1 MAIEKLSADLEIISK
16 LGDYPLADDGL
27 EPDQFKAKFDEAGKL
42 IKQYI
47 NEVLIPSLD
56 ELVDVDAL
64 LKGILDTTLTKAD
77 KAANAKATG
86 TALNAHKAMTGTVLE
101 NAYDCGDFVIPGGS
115 AFAYTLTAGN
125 PGMAFTVKSGMCVMQ
140 GNLIKSSSEKT
151 LRIMPAEEGTYRNDL
166 IVLRVIRDAN
176 GYDTVTPRHFAGEV
190 SITAVGAKDPM
201 YQEDDINAEVS
212 DNTALARDLPLYRV
226 RVNGTEMT
234 VEQLFSVG
242 NVTNITLSKNGWGE
256 IAPYTQSVMVFGLAD
271 KRKYIVT
278 AKPTGTNEQRLAML
292 EACACVSFA
301 ERDGQTLT
309 FTCLEEKPA
318 VDIYAT
324 LEVR

>member
-1 MAIEKLSADLEIISK
+1 MAIEKLSADLNIISK

-47 NEVLIPSLD
+47 NEVLVPSVD

-86 TALNAHKAMTGTVLE
+86 TALNAHKAMIGTVLE
-101 NAYDCGDFVIPGGS
+101 NAYDCGDFVIPGGN

-140 GNLIKSSSEKT
+140 GNLIKSSAEKK
-151 LRIMPAEEGTYRNDL
+151 LSIMPAAEGTYRNDL
-166 IVLRVIRDAN
+166 IVLRVMRDAN
-176 GYDTVTPRHFAGEV
+176 GYDTVTPRHLSGEI
-190 SITAVGAKDPM
+190 SITAAGAKDPM
-201 YQEDDINAEVS
+201 YTEDDINAEVS

-226 RVNGTEMT
+226 RIKDTEMT

-256 IAPYTQSVMVFGLAD
+256 IAPYTQSVTAFGLAD

-309 FTCLEEKPA
+309 FTCLEEKPE
-318 VDIYAT
+318 VDIHAT
-324 LEVR
+324 VEVR

>member
-1 MAIEKLSADLEIISK
+1 MAIEKLSADLNIISK

-47 NEVLIPSLD
+47 NEVLVPSLD

-86 TALNAHKAMTGTVLE
+86 TALNAHKAMIGTVLE
-101 NAYDCGDFVIPGGS
+101 NAYDCGDFVIPGGD

-140 GNLIKSSSEKT
+140 GNLIKSSAEKK
-151 LRIMPAEEGTYRNDL
+151 LSIMPAAEGTYRNDL
-166 IVLRVIRDAN
+166 IVLRVMRDAN
-176 GYDTVTPRHFAGEV
+176 GYDTVTPRHFTGEI
-190 SITAVGAKDPM
+190 SITAAGAKDPVYM
-201 YQEDDINAEVS
+201 VDDINAEVS
-212 DNTALARDLPLYRV
+212 DNTTLARDLPLYRV
-226 RVNGTEMT
+226 RVKGTEMT

-242 NVTNITLSKNGWGE
+242 NATDITLSKNGWGE
-256 IAPYTQSVMVFGLAD
+256 IAPYTQSVTVFGLAD

-292 EACACVSFA
+292 EACSCVSYA

-324 LEVR
+324 VEVR

>member
-1 MAIEKLSADLEIISK
+1 MAIEKLSADLNIISK

-47 NEVLIPSLD
+47 NEVLVPSVN

-86 TALNAHKAMTGTVLE
+86 TALNAHKAMIGTVLE
-101 NAYDCGDFVIPGGS
+101 NAYDCGDFVIPGGD

-140 GNLIKSSSEKT
+140 GNLIKSSAEKK
-151 LRIMPAEEGTYRNDL
+151 LSIMPAAEGTYRNDL
-166 IVLRVIRDAN
+166 IVLRVMRDAN
-176 GYDTVTPRHFAGEV
+176 GYDTVTPRHFAGEI
-190 SITAVGAKDPM
+190 SITAAGAKDPVYM
-201 YQEDDINAEVS
+201 GDDINAEVS
-212 DNTALARDLPLYRV
+212 DNGTLARDLPLYRV

-256 IAPYTQSVMVFGLAD
+256 IAPYTQSVTAFGLAD

-292 EACACVSFA
+292 EACACVSYA

-309 FTCLEEKPA
+309 FTCLEEKPD

-324 LEVR
+324 VEVR

>member
-1 MAIEKLSADLEIISK
+1 MAIEKLSADLNIISK

-27 EPDQFKAKFDEAGKL
+27 EPDQFKEKFDEAGKI

-86 TALNAHKAMTGTVLE
+86 TALNAHKSMIGTVLE
-101 NAYDCGDFVIPGGS
+101 NAYDCGDFVIPGGD

-140 GNLIKSSSEKT
+140 GNLIKSSAEKK
-151 LRIMPAEEGTYRNDL
+151 LSIMPAAEGTYRNDL
-166 IVLRVIRDAN
+166 IVLRVMRDAN
-176 GYDTVTPRHFAGEV
+176 GYDTVTPRHFTGEI
-190 SITAVGAKDPM
+190 SITAAGAKDPM
-201 YQEDDINAEVS
+201 YTEDDINAEVS

-226 RVNGTEMT
+226 RVKGTEMT

-256 IAPYTQSVMVFGLAD
+256 IAPYTQSVTVFGLAD
-271 KRKYIVT
+271 TRKHIVT

-324 LEVR
+324 VEVR

>member
-1 MAIEKLSADLEIISK
+1 MAIEKLSADLNIISK

-27 EPDQFKAKFDEAGKL
+27 EPDQFKAKFDEAGKI

-47 NEVLIPSLD
+47 NELLIPSLD

-86 TALNAHKAMTGTVLE
+86 TALNAHKAMIGTVLE
-101 NAYDCGDFVIPGGS
+101 NAYDCGDFVIPGGD

-140 GNLIKSSSEKT
+140 GNLIKSSAEKK
-151 LRIMPAEEGTYRNDL
+151 LSIMPAAEGTYRNDL
-166 IVLRVIRDAN
+166 IVLRVMRDAN
-176 GYDTVTPRHFAGEV
+176 GYDTVTPRHFAGEI
-190 SITAVGAKDPM
+190 SITAAGAKDPVYM
-201 YQEDDINAEVS
+201 GDDINAEVS
-212 DNTALARDLPLYRV
+212 DNTTLARDLPLYRV
-226 RVNGTEMT
+226 RVKGTEMT
-234 VEQLFSVG
+234 VERLFSVG
-242 NVTNITLSKNGWGE
+242 NATDITLSKNGWSG
-256 IAPYTQSVMVFGLAD
+256 IAPYMQSVTVFGLAD
-271 KRKYIVT
+271 KRKHIVT
-278 AKPTGTNEQRLAML
+278 AKPTGTNEQRVAML
-292 EACACVSFA
+292 EACSCVSYA

-309 FTCLEEKPA
+309 FTCLEEKPD

-324 LEVR
+324 VEVR

>member
-1 MAIEKLSADLEIISK
+1 MAIEKLSADLNIISK
-16 LGDYPLADDGL
+16 LGDYPLADNGL

-47 NEVLIPSLD
+47 NDILIPSLD

-86 TALNAHKAMTGTVLE
+86 TALNAHKAMIGTVLE
-101 NAYDCGDFVIPGGS
+101 NAYDCGDFVIPGGD

-140 GNLIKSSSEKT
+140 GNLIKSSAEKK
-151 LRIMPAEEGTYRNDL
+151 LSIMPAAEGTYRNDL
-166 IVLRVIRDAN
+166 IVLRVMRDAN
-176 GYDTVTPRHFAGEV
+176 GYDTVTPRHFTGEI
-190 SITAVGAKDPM
+190 SITAAGAKDPM
-201 YQEDDINAEVS
+201 YVEADINTEVS
-212 DNTALARDLPLYRV
+212 DSTTLARDLPLYRV
-226 RVNGTEMT
+226 RVKGTEMT

-242 NVTNITLSKNGWGE
+242 NATDITLSKNGWGE
-256 IAPYTQSVMVFGLAD
+256 IAPYTQSVTVFGLAD
-271 KRKYIVT
+271 KRKHIVT

-292 EACACVSFA
+292 EACACVSYA

-324 LEVR
+324 VEVR

>member
-77 KAANAKATG
+77 KAANAKSTG
-86 TALNAHKAMTGTVLE
+86 TALNAHKAMIGTVLE
-101 NAYDCGDFVIPGGS
+101 NAYDCGDFVIPGGN

-140 GNLIKSSSEKT
+140 GNLIKSSAEKT
-151 LRIMPAEEGTYRNDL
+151 LRIMQAAEGTYRNDL
-166 IVLRVIRDAN
+166 ITLRVVRDAN

-201 YQEDDINAEVS
+201 YQEDDINAEAS
-212 DNTALARDLPLYRV
+212 GNTAFARDLPLYRV
-226 RVNGTEMT
+226 RIKGTEMT

-256 IAPYTQSVMVFGLAD
+256 IAPYTQSVTAFGLAD

-309 FTCLEEKPA
+309 FTCLEEKPE
-318 VDIYAT
+318 VDIHAT
-324 LEVR
+324 VEVR

>member
-1 MAIEKLSADLEIISK
+1 MAIEKLSADLNIISK

-47 NEVLIPSLD
+47 NEVLVPSVD

-86 TALNAHKAMTGTVLE
+86 TALNAHKAMIGTVLE
-101 NAYDCGDFVIPGGS
+101 NAYDCGDFVIPGGN

-140 GNLIKSSSEKT
+140 GNLIKSSAEKK
-151 LRIMPAEEGTYRNDL
+151 LSIMPAAEGTYRNDL

-176 GYDTVTPRHFAGEV
+176 GYDTVTPRHLSGEI

-201 YQEDDINAEVS
+201 YRVDDINAEVS

-226 RVNGTEMT
+226 RVKGTEMT

-256 IAPYTQSVMVFGLAD
+256 IAPYTQSVTVFGLAD
-271 KRKYIVT
+271 KRKHIVT

-309 FTCLEEKPA
+309 FTCLEEKPD

-324 LEVR
+324 VEVR

>member
-1 MAIEKLSADLEIISK
+1 MAIEKLSADLNIIAK

-27 EPDQFKAKFDEAGKL
+27 EPDQFKAKFDEAGKI

-47 NEVLIPSLD
+47 NEVLVPSVD

-86 TALNAHKAMTGTVLE
+86 TALNAHKAMIGTVLE
-101 NAYDCGDFVIPGGS
+101 NAYDCGDFVIPGGN

-140 GNLIKSSSEKT
+140 GNLIKSSAEKK
-151 LRIMPAEEGTYRNDL
+151 LSIMPAAEGTYRNDL

-176 GYDTVTPRHFAGEV
+176 GYDTVTPRHLAGEV
-190 SITAVGAKDPM
+190 SITAVGAKDPI
-201 YQEDDINAEVS
+201 YTEDDINAEVS

-226 RVNGTEMT
+226 RVKGTEMA

-242 NVTNITLSKNGWGE
+242 NVKNITLSKNGWGE
-256 IAPYTQSVMVFGLAD
+256 IAPYTQSVTVFGLAD

-301 ERDGQTLT
+301 DVTDKRSHL
-309 FTCLEEKPA
+309 PA
-318 VDIYAT
+318 WKKN
-324 LEVR
+324 RQ

>member
-1 MAIEKLSADLEIISK
+1 MAIEKLSADLNIISK

-86 TALNAHKAMTGTVLE
+86 TALNTHKAMIGTVLE
-101 NAYDCGDFVIPGGS
+101 NAYNCGDFVIPGGNV
-115 AFAYTLTAGN
+115 FAYTLTAGN

-140 GNLIKSSSEKT
+140 GNLIKSSAEKK
-151 LRIMPAEEGTYRNDL
+151 LSIMPTTEGTYRNDL
-166 IVLRVIRDAN
+166 IVLRVMRDSS
-176 GYDTVTPRHFAGEV
+176 GYDTVTPRHFAGEI
-190 SITAVGAKDPM
+190 SITAAGAKDPVCM
-201 YQEDDINAEVS
+201 ADDINAEVS

-226 RVNGTEMT
+226 RVKGTAMT

-242 NVTNITLSKNGWGE
+242 NATDITLSKNGWGNT
-256 IAPYTQSVMVFGLAD
+256 APYTQSVTVFGLAD
-271 KRKYIVT
+271 KRKHIVT
-278 AKPTGTNEQRLAML
+278 AKPTGTNEQRIAML
-292 EACACVSFA
+292 EACACISFA

-309 FTCLEEKPA
+309 FTCLEEKPD
-318 VDIYAT
+318 VDIYAIV
-324 LEVR
+324 EVR

>member
-1 MAIEKLSADLEIISK
+1 MAIEKLSADLNIISK
-16 LGDYPLADDGL
+16 LGDYPLSDDGL
-27 EPDQFKAKFDEAGKL
+27 EPDQFKAKFDEAGKI

-77 KAANAKATG
+77 KAANARATG
-86 TALNAHKAMTGTVLE
+86 TALNAHKAMIGTVLE
-101 NAYDCGDFVIPGGS
+101 NAYDCGDFVIPGGN

-140 GNLIKSSSEKT
+140 GNLIKSSAEKT
-151 LRIMPAEEGTYRNDL
+151 LGIMPAAEGTYRNDL
-166 IVLRVIRDAN
+166 IVLRVMRDAN

-190 SITAVGAKDPM
+190 SITAAGAKDPM
-201 YQEDDINAEVS
+201 YTEDDINAEVS
-212 DNTALARDLPLYRV
+212 DNSTLARDLPLYRV
-226 RVNGTEMT
+226 RVKGSEMT

-242 NVTNITLSKNGWGE
+242 NVTDITLSKNVWGE
-256 IAPYTQSVMVFGLAD
+256 IAPYTQSVTVFGLAD
-271 KRKYIVT
+271 KRKHIVT
-278 AKPTGTNEQRLAML
+278 AKPTGTNEQRLSML

-318 VDIYAT
+318 VDIFAT
-324 LEVR
+324 VEVR

>member
-1 MAIEKLSADLEIISK
+1 MAIEKLSADLNIISK

-47 NEVLIPSLD
+47 NEVLVPSVD

-86 TALNAHKAMTGTVLE
+86 TALNAHKAMIGTVLE
-101 NAYDCGDFVIPGGS
+101 NAYDCGDFVIPGGN

-140 GNLIKSSSEKT
+140 GNLIKSSAEKK
-151 LRIMPAEEGTYRNDL
+151 LSIMPAAEGTCRNDL

-176 GYDTVTPRHFAGEV
+176 GYDTVTPRHFTGEI
-190 SITAVGAKDPM
+190 SITAAGAKDPM
-201 YQEDDINAEVS
+201 YTEDDINAEVS

-226 RVNGTEMT
+226 RVKGTEIT

-256 IAPYTQSVMVFGLAD
+256 IAPYTQSVTVFGLAD
-271 KRKYIVT
+271 KRKHIVT

-324 LEVR
+324 VEVR

>member
-1 MAIEKLSADLEIISK
+1 MAIEKLSADLSIISK

-86 TALNAHKAMTGTVLE
+86 TALNAHKAMIGTVLE
-101 NAYDCGDFVIPGGS
+101 NAYDCGDFVIPGWD

-125 PGMAFTVKSGMCVMQ
+125 PGMAFTVKSGMCVVQ
-140 GNLIKSSSEKT
+140 GNLIKSSAEKT
-151 LRIMPAEEGTYRNDL
+151 LSIMPAAEGTYRNDL
-166 IVLRVIRDAN
+166 IVLRVMRDAN
-176 GYDTVTPRHFAGEV
+176 GYDTVTPRHFAGEI
-190 SITAVGAKDPM
+190 SITAAGAKDPVYM
-201 YQEDDINAEVS
+201 GDDINAEVS
-212 DNTALARDLPLYRV
+212 DNTTLARDLPLYRV
-226 RVNGTEMT
+226 RVKGTEMT
-234 VEQLFSVG
+234 VERLFSVG
-242 NVTNITLSKNGWGE
+242 NATDITLSKNGWGDT
-256 IAPYTQSVMVFGLAD
+256 APYTQSVTVFGLVD
-271 KRKYIVT
+271 KRKHIVT

-292 EACACVSFA
+292 EACACVSYA

-324 LEVR
+324 VEVR

>member
-1 MAIEKLSADLEIISK
+1 MAIEKLSADLDIISK
-16 LGDYPLADDGL
+16 LGDYPLADDGM

-47 NEVLIPSLD
+47 NEILIPSLD

-86 TALNAHKAMTGTVLE
+86 TALNAHKAMIGTVLE
-101 NAYDCGDFVIPGGS
+101 NAYDCGDFVIPGGN

-140 GNLIKSSSEKT
+140 GNLIKSSAEKR
-151 LRIMPAEEGTYRNDL
+151 LSIMLAAEGTYRNDL
-166 IVLRVIRDAN
+166 IVLRVMRDAN
-176 GYDTVTPRHFAGEV
+176 GYDTVTPRHFAGEI
-190 SITAVGAKDPM
+190 SITAAGAKDPM
-201 YQEDDINAEVS
+201 YMDNDINAEVS
-212 DNTALARDLPLYRV
+212 DNTTLARDLPLYRV

-234 VEQLFSVG
+234 VEQLFNVG
-242 NVTNITLSKNGWGE
+242 NATNVTLSKNGWGE
-256 IAPYTQSVMVFGLAD
+256 VAPYTQSVTVFGLAD
-271 KRKYIVT
+271 KRKHIVT

-309 FTCLEEKPA
+309 FTCLEEKPD

-324 LEVR
+324 VEVR

>member
-1 MAIEKLSADLEIISK
+1 MAIEKLIADLNIISK

-64 LKGILDTTLTKAD
+64 LKGILDTTLTKED

-86 TALNAHKAMTGTVLE
+86 AALNTHKAMIGTVLE
-101 NAYDCGDFVIPGGS
+101 NAYNCGDFVIPGGN
-115 AFAYTLTAGN
+115 AFSYTLTAGN

-140 GNLIKSSSEKT
+140 GNLIKSSAEKKIS
-151 LRIMPAEEGTYRNDL
+151 IMLAAEGTYRNDL
-166 IVLRVIRDAN
+166 IVLRVMRDAN
-176 GYDTVTPRHFAGEV
+176 GYDTVTPRHFTGET
-190 SITAVGAKDPM
+190 SITAAGAKDPVYM
-201 YQEDDINAEVS
+201 VDDINAEVS
-212 DNTALARDLPLYRV
+212 DNGTLARDFPLYRV
-226 RVNGTEMT
+226 RVKDAEMT

-242 NVTNITLSKNGWGE
+242 NVANITLSKNGWGE
-256 IAPYTQSVMVFGLAD
+256 IAPYTQSVTVFGLAD
-271 KRKYIVT
+271 KRKHIVT

-292 EACACVSFA
+292 EACSCVSYA

-318 VDIYAT
+318 VDIFAT
-324 LEVR
+324 VEVR

>member
-1 MAIEKLSADLEIISK
+1 MAIEKLSADLNIISK
-16 LGDYPLADDGL
+16 LGDYPLSDDGL

-64 LKGILDTTLTKAD
+64 LRGILDTTLTKED

-86 TALNAHKAMTGTVLE
+86 TALNAHKAMIGTVLE
-101 NAYDCGDFVIPGGS
+101 NAYDCGDFVIPGGD

-140 GNLIKSSSEKT
+140 GNLIKSSAEKK
-151 LRIMPAEEGTYRNDL
+151 LSIMPAAEGTYRNDL
-166 IVLRVIRDAN
+166 IVLRVMRDAN
-176 GYDTVTPRHFAGEV
+176 GYDTVTPRHFTGET
-190 SITAVGAKDPM
+190 SITAAGAKDPVYM
-201 YQEDDINAEVS
+201 GDDINAEVS
-212 DNTALARDLPLYRV
+212 DNGTLARDLPLYRV

-256 IAPYTQSVMVFGLAD
+256 IAPYTQSVTVFGLAD
-271 KRKYIVT
+271 KRKHIVT
-278 AKPTGTNEQRLAML
+278 AKPIGTNEQRRAML

-324 LEVR
+324 VEVR

>member
-1 MAIEKLSADLEIISK
+1 MAIEKLSADLNIISK

-47 NEVLIPSLD
+47 NEVLVPSVD

-86 TALNAHKAMTGTVLE
+86 TALNTHKAVIGTVLE
-101 NAYDCGDFVIPGGS
+101 NAYNCGDFVIPGGD
-115 AFAYTLTAGN
+115 AFAYSISSIASGTYCV
-125 PGMAFTVKSGMCVMQ
+125 VKQGQFIMQ
-140 GNLIKSSSEKT
+140 GNLVKMSADKT
-151 LRIMPAEEGTYRNDL
+151 FHITYAALGTYRNDL
-166 IVLRVIRDAN
+166 IVARVVRDSD
-176 GYDTVTPRHFAGEV
+176 GVDTVSAVMLAGET
-190 SITAVGAKDPM
+190 SITASGAKDPE
-201 YQEDDINAEVS
+201 YKRDDINSGAG
-212 DNTALARDLPLYRV
+212 TRDIPLYRV
-226 RVNGTEMT
+226 RIRGSDATIEKLFN
-234 VEQLFSVG
+234 VENSVD
-242 NVTNITLSKNGWGE
+242 ITLSKNGWGNT
-256 IAPYTQSVMVFGLAD
+256 APYTQSVTVFGLAD
-271 KRKYIVT
+271 KRKHSVI

-292 EACACVSFA
+292 EACSCVSYA

-309 FTCLEEKPA
+309 FTCLEEKPD

-324 LEVR
+324 VEVR

>member
-1 MAIEKLSADLEIISK
+1 MAIEKLSADLNIISK

-47 NEVLIPSLD
+47 NEVLVPSVD

-64 LKGILDTTLTKAD
+64 LRGILDTTLTKVD

-86 TALNAHKAMTGTVLE
+86 TALNAHKAMIGMVLE
-101 NAYDCGDFVIPGGS
+101 NAYNCGDFVIPGGN
-115 AFAYTLTAGN
+115 AFAYTMTAGN
-125 PGMAFTVKSGMCVMQ
+125 PGMAFIVKSGMCVMQ
-140 GNLIKSSSEKT
+140 GNLIKSSAEKT
-151 LRIMPAEEGTYRNDL
+151 LRIMQAAEGVYRNDL

-176 GYDTVTPRHFAGEV
+176 GYDTVTPRHLAGEV

-201 YQEDDINAEVS
+201 YTEDDINAEVS

-226 RVNGTEMT
+226 RVKGTEMT

-256 IAPYTQSVMVFGLAD
+256 IAPYTQSVTVFGLAD
-271 KRKYIVT
+271 KRKHIVT

-324 LEVR
+324 VEVR

>member
-1 MAIEKLSADLEIISK
+1 MAIEKLSSDLNIISK
-16 LGDYPLADDGL
+16 LGDYPLSDDGL

-47 NEVLIPSLD
+47 NEVLVPSMD

-64 LKGILDTTLTKAD
+64 LRGILDTTLTKAD

-86 TALNAHKAMTGTVLE
+86 TALNAHKAMIGTVLE
-101 NAYDCGDFVIPGGS
+101 NAYDCGDFVIPGGN

-140 GNLIKSSSEKT
+140 GNLIKSSAEKT
-151 LRIMPAEEGTYRNDL
+151 LGIMPAAEGTYRNDL
-166 IVLRVIRDAN
+166 IVLRVMRDAN
-176 GYDTVTPRHFAGEV
+176 GYDTVTPRHFTGEI
-190 SITAVGAKDPM
+190 SITAAGAKDPM
-201 YQEDDINAEVS
+201 YVEADINTEVS
-212 DNTALARDLPLYRV
+212 DSTTLARDLPLYRV
-226 RVNGTEMT
+226 RVKGSEMT

-242 NVTNITLSKNGWGE
+242 NATDITLSKNGWGE
-256 IAPYTQSVMVFGLAD
+256 IAPYTQSVTVFGLAD
-271 KRKYIVT
+271 KRKHIVT

-292 EACACVSFA
+292 EACACVSYA

-324 LEVR
+324 VEVR

>member
-1 MAIEKLSADLEIISK
+1 MAIEKLSSDLNIISK

-47 NEVLIPSLD
+47 NEVLIPSVD

-86 TALNAHKAMTGTVLE
+86 TALNAHKAMIGTVLE
-101 NAYDCGDFVIPGGS
+101 NAYDCGDFVIPGGD

-140 GNLIKSSSEKT
+140 GNLIKSSAEKK
-151 LRIMPAEEGTYRNDL
+151 LGIMPAAEGTYRNDL
-166 IVLRVIRDAN
+166 IVLRVMRDAN
-176 GYDTVTPRHFAGEV
+176 GYDTVTPRHFAGEI
-190 SITAVGAKDPM
+190 SITADGAKDPM
-201 YQEDDINAEVS
+201 YTEDDINAEAS
-212 DNTALARDLPLYRV
+212 DNTSFARDLPLYRV
-226 RVNGTEMT
+226 RVKGTEMT

-242 NVTNITLSKNGWGE
+242 NVTDITLSKNGWGDT
-256 IAPYTQSVMVFGLAD
+256 APYTQSVTVFGLAD
-271 KRKYIVT
+271 KRKHIVT

-309 FTCLEEKPA
+309 FTCLKEKPD

-324 LEVR
+324 VEVR

>member
-1 MAIEKLSADLEIISK
+1 MAIEKLSADLNIISK

-47 NEVLIPSLD
+47 NEVLVPSVD

-86 TALNAHKAMTGTVLE
+86 TALNAHEAMIGTVLE
-101 NAYDCGDFVIPGGS
+101 NAYDCGDFVIPGGD

-140 GNLIKSSSEKT
+140 GNLIKSSAEKK
-151 LRIMPAEEGTYRNDL
+151 LSIMPAAEGTYRNDL

-176 GYDTVTPRHFAGEV
+176 GYDTVTPRHLAGEV
-190 SITAVGAKDPM
+190 SITAVGAKDPI
-201 YQEDDINAEVS
+201 YTEDDINAEVS

-226 RVNGTEMT
+226 RVKGTDMT

-242 NVTNITLSKNGWGE
+242 NATDITLSKNGWSG
-256 IAPYTQSVMVFGLAD
+256 IAPYTQSVTVFGLAD
-271 KRKYIVT
+271 KRKHIVT
-278 AKPTGTNEQRLAML
+278 AKPTGTNEQRIAML
-292 EACACVSFA
+292 EACSCVSFA

-309 FTCLEEKPA
+309 FTCLEEKPD

-324 LEVR
+324 MEVR

>member
-1 MAIEKLSADLEIISK
+1 MAIEKLSADLNIISK

-47 NEVLIPSLD
+47 NEVLVPSVD

-86 TALNAHKAMTGTVLE
+86 TALNAHKAMIGTVLE
-101 NAYDCGDFVIPGGS
+101 NAYDCGDFVIPGGN
-115 AFAYTLTAGN
+115 AFAYTLTSGN

-140 GNLIKSSSEKT
+140 GNLIKSS
-151 LRIMPAEEGTYRNDL
+151 AETFSIKQAAEGTYRNDL
-166 IVLRVIRDAN
+166 IVLRVMRDAN
-176 GYDTVTPRHFAGEV
+176 GYDTVTPRHLAGEI
-190 SITAVGAKDPM
+190 SITDAGAKDPVYM
-201 YQEDDINAEVS
+201 GDDINAEVS
-212 DNTALARDLPLYRV
+212 DNTALARDFPLYRV
-226 RVNGTEMT
+226 RVKGTEMT

-256 IAPYTQSVMVFGLAD
+256 IAPYTQSVTVFGLAD
-271 KRKYIVT
+271 KRKHIVT

-309 FTCLEEKPA
+309 FTCLEEKPE

-324 LEVR
+324 VEVR

>member
-1 MAIEKLSADLEIISK
+1 MAIEKLSADLNIISK

-64 LKGILDTTLTKAD
+64 LRGILDTTLTKED

-86 TALNAHKAMTGTVLE
+86 TALNAHKVMIGMALE
-101 NAYDCGDFVIPGGS
+101 NAYNCGDFVIPGGN
-115 AFAYTLTAGN
+115 AFAYTMTAGN

-140 GNLIKSSSEKT
+140 GNLIKSSSEKKLT
-151 LRIMPAEEGTYRNDL
+151 IMQTAEGVYRNDL
-166 IVLRVIRDAN
+166 IVLRVTRDSS
-176 GYDTVTPRHFAGEV
+176 GYDTVTPRHFTGET
-190 SITAVGAKDPM
+190 SITASGAKDPVCM
-201 YQEDDINAEVS
+201 ADDINAEVS

-226 RVNGTEMT
+226 RVKGTDMT
-234 VEQLFSVG
+234 VEQLFCVG
-242 NVTNITLSKNGWGE
+242 NVANITLSKNGWGE
-256 IAPYTQSVMVFGLAD
+256 IAPYTQSVTVFGLAD
-271 KRKYIVT
+271 KRKHIVT
-278 AKPTGTNEQRLAML
+278 AKPTGTNEQRLVML

-318 VDIYAT
+318 VDIFAT
-324 LEVR
+324 VEVR

>member
-1 MAIEKLSADLEIISK
+1 MAIEKLSADLNIISK

-47 NEVLIPSLD
+47 NEVLVPSVD

-64 LKGILDTTLTKAD
+64 LRGILDTTLTKED

-86 TALNAHKAMTGTVLE
+86 TALNAHKAMIGMVLE
-101 NAYDCGDFVIPGGS
+101 NAYNCGDFVIPGGN

-140 GNLIKSSSEKT
+140 GNLIKSSAEKK
-151 LRIMPAEEGTYRNDL
+151 LGIMPAAEGTYRNDL
-166 IVLRVIRDAN
+166 IVLRVMRDAN
-176 GYDTVTPRHFAGEV
+176 GYDTVTPRHFAGEI
-190 SITAVGAKDPM
+190 SITDAGAKDPAYM
-201 YQEDDINAEVS
+201 GDDINEEVS
-212 DNTALARDLPLYRV
+212 DNRTLARDLPLYRV

-242 NVTNITLSKNGWGE
+242 NATDITLSKNGWGE
-256 IAPYTQSVMVFGLAD
+256 IAPYTQSVTVFGLAD
-271 KRKYIVT
+271 KRKHIVT

-301 ERDGQTLT
+301 ERDGQKLT
-309 FTCLEEKPA
+309 FTCLEEKPD
-318 VDIYAT
+318 VDIHAT
-324 LEVR
+324 VEVR

>member
-1 MAIEKLSADLEIISK
+1 MAIEKLSADLDIISK

-27 EPDQFKAKFDEAGKL
+27 EPDQFKAKFDEAGKI

-86 TALNAHKAMTGTVLE
+86 TALNAHKAMIGTVLE
-101 NAYDCGDFVIPGGS
+101 NAYDCGDFVIPGGD

-140 GNLIKSSSEKT
+140 GNLIKSSAEKK
-151 LRIMPAEEGTYRNDL
+151 LSIMPAAEGTYRNDL
-166 IVLRVIRDAN
+166 IVLRVMRDAN
-176 GYDTVTPRHFAGEV
+176 GYDTVTPRHFTGEI
-190 SITAVGAKDPM
+190 SITAAGAKDPVYM
-201 YQEDDINAEVS
+201 GDDINAEVS
-212 DNTALARDLPLYRV
+212 DNTVLARDIPLYRV

-242 NVTNITLSKNGWGE
+242 NAMDITLSKNGWGE
-256 IAPYTQSVMVFGLAD
+256 IAPYTQSVTVFGLAD
-271 KRKYIVT
+271 KRKHIVT

-292 EACACVSFA
+292 EACACVSYA

-309 FTCLEEKPA
+309 FTCLEEKPD

-324 LEVR
+324 VEVR

>member
-1 MAIEKLSADLEIISK
+1 MAIEKLSADLNIISK

-47 NEVLIPSLD
+47 NEVLVPSVD

-101 NAYDCGDFVIPGGS
+101 NAYDCGDFVIPGGN

-140 GNLIKSSSEKT
+140 GNLIKSSAEKK
-151 LRIMPAEEGTYRNDL
+151 LSIMPAAEGTYRNDL
-166 IVLRVIRDAN
+166 IALRVMRDAN
-176 GYDTVTPRHFAGEV
+176 GYDTVTPRHFAGEI
-190 SITAVGAKDPM
+190 SITAAGAKDPVYM
-201 YQEDDINAEVS
+201 GDDINAEVS
-212 DNTALARDLPLYRV
+212 DNTALVRDLPLYRV
-226 RVNGTEMT
+226 RVKDTEMT

-256 IAPYTQSVMVFGLAD
+256 IAPYTQSVTVFGLAD
-271 KRKYIVT
+271 KRKHIVT
-278 AKPTGTNEQRLAML
+278 AKPTGTNEQRLSML

-318 VDIYAT
+318 VDIFAT
-324 LEVR
+324 VEVR

>member
-1 MAIEKLSADLEIISK
+1 MAIEKLSADLNIISK

-47 NEVLIPSLD
+47 NEVLVPSVD

-64 LKGILDTTLTKAD
+64 LRGILDTTLTKED

-86 TALNAHKAMTGTVLE
+86 TALNAHKAMIGMVLE
-101 NAYDCGDFVIPGGS
+101 NAYNCGDFVIPGGN
-115 AFAYTLTAGN
+115 AFAYTMTAGN

-140 GNLIKSSSEKT
+140 GNLIKSSAETT
-151 LRIMPAEEGTYRNDL
+151 LSIMQAAEGVYRNDL
-166 IVLRVIRDAN
+166 IVLRVMRDAN
-176 GYDTVTPRHFAGEV
+176 GYDTVTPRHFTGET
-190 SITAVGAKDPM
+190 SITAAGAKDPV
-201 YQEDDINAEVS
+201 YLDNDINEAVS
-212 DNTALARDLPLYRV
+212 DNAVVARDLPLYRV
-226 RVNGTEMT
+226 RVKGTDMT

-242 NVTNITLSKNGWGE
+242 NATDITLSKNGWSG
-256 IAPYTQSVMVFGLAD
+256 IAPYTQSVTVFGLAD
-271 KRKYIVT
+271 KRKHIVT
-278 AKPTGTNEQRLAML
+278 AKPTGTNEQRVAML
-292 EACACVSFA
+292 EACACVSYA

-309 FTCLEEKPA
+309 FTCLEEKPD

-324 LEVR
+324 VEVR